1 MFTHIKRI
9 ALPFAAIFFAMGAI
23 PTAPADP
30 VTFSFS
36 GVLDTVYDAPSGP
49 VLGGQFNVGDT
60 FSGSFTFDDSAVGEE
75 GSYYYNTPPNGLL
88 VTINNL
94 DFSSDPNNVQ
104 AYVDVENDQTNLDGE
119 IWDRFRYEVREPVIF
134 PVPTGFDPT
143 IRIELFDSSATAF
156 NSLSLPTDLTL
167 AAWDSATM
175 NISSEIGPFAWDFYH
190 LSGDI
195 LTIELDAGLEVE
207 IDIKPG
213 SDPNCININGHG
225 VIPVAILGSD
235 VLDVSMVDQST
246 LSFGGLEVR
255 LRGNRGPLCG
265 LDDVNQ
271 DGYYDLVCHFEDNTS
286 NWSPGVGE
294 ATLSGEL
301 LDDTPLEG
309 TGSIC
314 VVP

>member
-1 MFTHIKRI
+1 MMFTHIKRL
-9 ALPFAAIFFAMGAI
+9 ALPFAAIFFVMGAI
-23 PTAPADP
+23 PTAQADP

-36 GVLDTVYDAPSGP
+36 GVLDHVSDVASGP
-49 VLGGQFNVGDT
+49 VLGGQFNIGDT
-60 FSGSFTFDDSAVGEE
+60 FSGSFTFDDSAVDSVP
-75 GSYYYNTPPNGLL
+75 GSELGVYSYNTPPNGLL

-104 AYVDVENDQTNLDGE
+104 AWVGIENDRINAVGE
-119 IWDRFRYEVREPVIF
+119 IWDRFDYDVQEAVIF
-134 PVPTGFDPT
+134 PVPTGLFT
-143 IRIELFDSSATAF
+143 IMRIELDDSSATAF
-156 NSLSLPTDLTL
+156 NSDSLPTDLTL
-167 AAWDSATM
+167 AAWDSARM
-175 NISSEIGPFAWDFYH
+175 SIFSEIGPFPWDSYFI
-190 LSGDI
+190 GGAI

-235 VLDVSMVDQST
+235 VLDVSMVDQS
-246 LSFGGLEVR
+246 
-255 LRGNRGPLCG
+255 G

>member
-1 MFTHIKRI
+1 
-9 ALPFAAIFFAMGAI
+9 MGAI
-23 PTAPADP
+23 PTALADP
-30 VTFSFS
+30 VTFRFS
-36 GVLDTVYDAPSGP
+36 GVLDVVSDVPSGP

-104 AYVDVENDQTNLDGE
+104 AYVNVENDETNLFGE
-119 IWDRFRYEVREPVIF
+119 IWDRFGYEVRESVIF
-134 PVPTGFDPT
+134 PVPTGFHT
-143 IRIELFDSSATAF
+143 SIRIYLFDSSATAF
-156 NSLSLPTDLTL
+156 NSHSLPTDLTL
-167 AAWDSATM
+167 AAWESATM
-175 NISSEIGPFAWDFYH
+175 GIFSEIGPTAPDSYVI
-190 LSGDI
+190 SGNI
-195 LTIELDAGLEVE
+195 LTIELDAGLDVE

-265 LDDVNQ
+265 LDDVNL